1 MHSFRSSE
9 TDEGEIGL
17 SSRKG
22 SHNFLVQGSILAVA
36 AIIAKAIGVIYR
48 IPLTN
53 ILGDS
58 GNSYYSTANEVYSII
73 LMISSFS
80 LPLAISRMMS
90 ERIGKGEYRNAYR
103 VFLCAIRFAVL
114 AGGIMALLTWLLSGL
129 FTKYVLN
136 FEMAKYALQVISP
149 AILIFA
155 ITGTFRGF
163 FQGFGTMV
171 PTAVSQVIE
180 QIINA
185 VLSVVCA
192 GLMFSYGRSLAQA
205 GGNSL
210 LGPAWGA
217 AGGAFGTVGS
227 VTIAMIFMMIM
238 FLANRKSMQT
248 MIRSDN
254 TDHVES
260 SAQIYY
266 ILLITIL
273 PIVLSTLI
281 YNISNVID
289 QGIFNAILKGQ
300 GYNEEQYSVIWGIY
314 TGKYRVLM
322 NVVLSLASSIGPA
335 IVPALTIAMSQRK
348 KKEVKSKVDLAIRF
362 TMLFSIPCAFGLAAL
377 AGPII
382 TMLFHP
388 TSGMPLCIG
397 IMQAGAP
404 RIILYAL
411 STLTTSILQ
420 GMGRLRDPLI
430 HCAIALAAHLV
441 LLFVLLRE
449 FSLNIYAIIY
459 ANTFF
464 ALIICVLNALT
475 IKRVLGYRQE
485 FYRTFF
491 IPLIASAIMAF
502 AAYGIYCLFH
512 LFLSIP
518 VATVIAIFT
527 GALIYSFVMIVFKG
541 ITAEEV
547 ASLPKGKHIL
557 NLIRRLG
564 LLK

>member
-1 MHSFRSSE
+1 MSSK
-9 TDEGEIGL
+9 TD
-17 SSRKG
+17 KT
-22 SHNFLVQGSILAVA
+22 SHNFLVQGSILAIA
-36 AIIAKAIGVIYR
+36 AIIAKVIGVIYR

-58 GNSYYSTANEVYSII
+58 GNSYYSTANEVYVII

-114 AGGIMALLTWLLSGL
+114 AGGVMALVTWLFSGL

-136 FEMAKYALQVISP
+136 FEMAKYALQVIAP

-180 QIINA
+180 QIVNA

-192 GLMFSYGRSLAQA
+192 GLMFSYGMSLTEK
-205 GGNSL
+205 GGSKL

-227 VTIAMIFMMIM
+227 VTVALIFMMIM
-238 FLANRKSMQT
+238 FMMNR
-248 MIRSDN
+248 RSLRRMMRNDMS
-254 TDHVES
+254 DHVES
-260 SAQIYY
+260 SAQIYRVL
-266 ILLITIL
+266 ILTIL
-273 PIVLSTLI
+273 PIVLSALV
-281 YNISNVID
+281 YNISNVVD
-289 QGIFNAILKGQ
+289 QGIFNAVLKGQ
-300 GYNEEQYSVIWGIY
+300 GFNEEQYSVIWGIY

-335 IVPALTIAMSQRK
+335 IVPSLTVSMSRRNRK
-348 KKEVKSKVDLAIRF
+348 DVISKVDSAIRF
-362 TMLFSIPCAFGLAAL
+362 TMIFSIPCAVGLAAL

-388 TSGMPLCIG
+388 QSGMPLSVG
-397 IMQAGAP
+397 IMQAGALM
-404 RIILYAL
+404 IVLYAL

-420 GMGRLRDPLI
+420 GMGRLSDPLF
-430 HCAIALAAHLV
+430 HCAIALVAHLV

-449 FSLNIYAIIY
+449 FSLNIYAVIW

-464 ALIICVLNALT
+464 AFVICVLNALS
-475 IKRVLGYRQE
+475 IRRVLGYRQE
-485 FYRTFF
+485 YYRTFF
-491 IPLIASAIMAF
+491 IPIISSLIMGF
-502 AAYGIYCLFH
+502 AAFGIYSLFH
-512 LFLSIP
+512 LFLG
-518 VATVIAIFT
+518 VAVSTVIAIVA
-527 GALIYSFVMIVFKG
+527 GMLIYGFVMIVFKG
-541 ITAEEV
+541 ITVDEL
-547 ASLPKGKHIL
+547 SMLPRGKSIIAL
-557 NLIRRLG
+557 LRRTG